1 MYIPLTR
8 KVGKRILSLRKYYYQ
23 IKSVADG
30 MRKTILCNS
39 LIIYTIICTVAL
51 EKAFAIN
58 ATVHLASAA
67 YTELLPQPSA
77 EPVRTSILTAEV
89 LIESDSIEFD
99 VEVVQPRKFFLS
111 FTMKRGETF
120 FIKIYDVIGNLIH
133 HEVVSKKG
141 WFRKQYDL
149 SKYKTDLYV
158 IEVGSGRKAKIKRL
172 FLG

>member
-1 MYIPLTR
+1 M
-8 KVGKRILSLRKYYYQ
+8 G
-23 IKSVADG
+23 
-30 MRKTILCNS
+30 KTILFNS
-39 LIIYTIICTVAL
+39 FIVYTFIMCTIAL
-51 EKAFAIN
+51 GKAFAIN
-58 ATVHLASAA
+58 STIHVSSAQH
-67 YTELLPQPSA
+67 TKLLPPASA
-77 EPVRTSILTAEV
+77 EPVHTHMPIDEL

-99 VEVVQPRKFFLS
+99 VEVVQSRKFFLS

-120 FIKIYDVIGNLIH
+120 FIKIYDIIGNLIH